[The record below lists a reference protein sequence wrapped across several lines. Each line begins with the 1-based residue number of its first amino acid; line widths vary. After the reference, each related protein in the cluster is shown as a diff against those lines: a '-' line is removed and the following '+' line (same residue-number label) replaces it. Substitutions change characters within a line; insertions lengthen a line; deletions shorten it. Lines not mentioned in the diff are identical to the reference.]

1 MTDFQNKVPENNRWF
16 SGLTGWMTDFQN
28 RVPENNRW
36 FSGLTGW
43 MTDFQNRVPE
53 NNRWFSGLTGW
64 MTDFQ
69 NRVPENNRWF
79 SGLTGWMTDF
89 QNKVPEN
96 NRWFSGLTGWMTDF
110 QNRVPENNRWFSGL
124 TGWMT
129 DFQNR
134 VPENNRWFS
143 GLTGW
148 MTDFQNRVPENNRWF
163 SGLTGY
169 VNQVEKQPGSSLILK
184 GIHGI
189 VSSITNIL
197 GGKAEGGAFYGGR
210 WHSIPQFSSGGVI
223 TKDFMSSFSTIPR
236 YAGGTVNA
244 GSMFIAGEAGPELVG
259 HVGSRTEVLNQS
271 QLASVMQ
278 SAVASGMEA
287 VMARYGG
294 NGGGNENVTV
304 NVVLQGDAK
313 KIFEVVKKE
322 NNSRVIQTGKAQLLT

>member
-1 MTDFQNKVPENNRWF
+1 
-16 SGLTGWMTDFQN
+16 MTDFQN

-64 MTDFQ
+64 VTSLGDSI
-69 NRVPENNRWF
+69 PTSGKWF
-79 SGLTGWMTDF
+79 SGIL
-89 QNKVPEN
+89 
-96 NRWFSGLTGWMTDF
+96 
-110 QNRVPENNRWFSGL
+110 
-124 TGWMT
+124 
-129 DFQNR
+129 
-134 VPENNRWFS
+134 
-143 GLTGW
+143 
-148 MTDFQNRVPENNRWF
+148 
-163 SGLTGY
+163 GY
-169 VNQVEKQPGSSLILK
+169 VNQVQRQSGVSLILS
-184 GIHGI
+184 GITAFISSI
-189 VSSITNIL
+189 VSGTKKST
-197 GGKAEGGAFYGGR
+197 GGAFYGGR
-210 WHSIPQFSSGGVI
+210 WHDIPQFSGGGVI
-223 TKDFMSSFSTIPR
+223 TKDFMSSFSAIPR

-259 HVGSRTEVLNQS
+259 HVGGRTEVLNQS

-287 VMARYGG
+287 VMARYSG
-294 NGGGNENVTV
+294 NGGGNGNVTV